1 MALQIEW
8 KRGDTLPLTFLAK
21 DLEGG
26 VGDIFDGVTYR
37 LQVRDSA
44 KKVVVELSS
53 EVEGDFVVD
62 AAAGTITAIIHTDT
76 FTAQKHYTDLEA
88 TYPSGYVVSSKTI
101 VLKIEEDITV

>member
-8 KRGDTLPLTFLAK
+8 KRGDTLPLTFLAE

-37 LQVRDSA
+37 LHVKNAA
-44 KKVVVELSS
+44 KEVVASLSS

-62 AAAGTITAIIHTDT
+62 ATAGTITAIIDT
-76 FTAQKHYTDLEA
+76 SGFALQKHYTDLEA
-88 TYPSGYVVSSKTI
+88 TYPSGYVSSSKTV